1 MTQILPNKNSLKYSG
16 ARSVSDV
23 ELIDFIKNVPSK
35 LPNTTEF
42 LQDYK
47 QWIDSTHNIM
57 GWKNFNHLCFSNGTT
72 ESFDK
77 FYHRY
82 LHRRL
87 RLLKGEYVYHQMI
100 GKKIFK
106 EFDWMED
113 VATLQHNDVVAISV
127 PFADT
132 GNVPLNLYAIL
143 DKCEELKIP
152 VLLDLAYINLA
163 VGLEINLNY
172 KCIDTVTSSLSKVF
186 PLSNHRIGIR
196 LQQEFVDDTLF
207 AYNQNQYINLY
218 SVSVGHEVIKKYSA
232 DYSFKKY
239 RSWQLTLCKE
249 LSITPSSSFIFGVD
263 SNDLYPEY
271 NRGSDSNRLCLS
283 NYYF

>member
-1 MTQILPNKNSLKYSG
+1 MTQILPNTQSMQYSGSRSVADTELLDFISNLQSQVKNS
-16 ARSVSDV
+16 
-23 ELIDFIKNVPSK
+23 
-35 LPNTTEF
+35 TQF
-42 LQDYK
+42 LEDYK
-47 QWIDSTHNIM
+47 KWIASTHDII
-57 GWKNFNHLCFSNGTT
+57 GWSRFNHLCFSNGTT

-87 RLLKGEYVYHQMI
+87 RLLKGEYYYHQII

-106 EFDWMED
+106 EFDWIED
-113 VATLQHNDVVAISV
+113 VVTLQQNDLVVISV

-143 DKCEELKIP
+143 DRCEELKVP

-163 VGLEINLNY
+163 VGLVLNLNY

-186 PLSNHRIGIR
+186 PLSDHRIGIR
-196 LQQEFVDDTLF
+196 LQQELVDDTLL

-239 RSWQLTLCKE
+239 RSQQLTLCEK
-249 LSITPSSSFIFGVD
+249 LSITPSSSFIFGID
-263 SNDLYPEY
+263 DNNLYPEY
-271 NRGSDSNRLCLS
+271 NRGSVSNRMCLS
-283 NYYF
+283 RHLT

>member
-16 ARSVSDV
+16 ATSVSDV
-23 ELIDFIKNVPSK
+23 ELIDFIKNIPSK
-35 LPNTTEF
+35 IPNTKEF

-47 QWIDSTHNIM
+47 QWIESTHTIA

-87 RLLKGEYVYHQMI
+87 RLLKGEYVYHQMM

-106 EFDWMED
+106 EFAWIEEI
-113 VATLQHNDVVAISV
+113 ATLQHNDVVAISV

-132 GNVPLNLYAIL
+132 GSVPLNLYAIL
-143 DKCEELKIP
+143 DRCEELKIP

-163 VGLEINLNY
+163 IGLELNLNY
-172 KCIDTVTSSLSKVF
+172 KCIDTITSSLSKVF
-186 PLSNHRIGIR
+186 PLSTYRIGIR
-196 LQQEFVDDTLF
+196 LQQEFIDDTLF
-207 AYNQNQYINLY
+207 AYNQNQYINSY
-218 SVSVGHEVIKKYSA
+218 SVLIGHEVIKKYSA
-232 DYSFKKY
+232 DHSFKKY
-239 RSWQLTLCKE
+239 RTQQLALCKE
-249 LSITPSSSFIFGVD
+249 LSITPSSSFIFGID
-263 SNDLYPEY
+263 HNNLYTEY
-271 NRGSDSNRLCLS
+271 NRGAVSNRLCLS
-283 NYYF
+283 KYLI